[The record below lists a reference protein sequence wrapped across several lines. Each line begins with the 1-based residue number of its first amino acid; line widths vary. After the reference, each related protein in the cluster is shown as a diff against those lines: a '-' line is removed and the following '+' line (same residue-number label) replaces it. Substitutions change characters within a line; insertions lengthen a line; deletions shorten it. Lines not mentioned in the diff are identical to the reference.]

1 MPDDSRPERYSF
13 PKSRRILHR
22 RDFVRVQGHG
32 FKVSTECALAL
43 VCALENSEVPSRIG
57 LTVSKKVGNAVVRS
71 TIRRRCR
78 EAFRTFENFP
88 HGFEVVL
95 IAKST
100 AVTAAF
106 PVFVRSVNT
115 VASALR
121 LRLRKRLP

>member
-1 MPDDSRPERYSF
+1 VPDDSSLKRFSF

-22 RDFVRVQGHG
+22 RDFVRVQGQG

-43 VCALENSEVPSRIG
+43 VCALEDSQVPSRIG

-71 TIRRRCR
+71 TVRRRCR
-78 EAFRTFENFP
+78 EAFRTCQNFP
-88 HGFEVVL
+88 SGFEVVL
-95 IAKST
+95 IAKSA